1 MNLNNKILLLLFIIS
16 IVFVIYSTYNW
27 KMAKI
32 KKKRSLTLILRN
44 YFITGVVVLIP
55 IGFTLYLSKVLIGL
69 SSKLIPENINPNNY
83 LPYSIPGIEIIISVI
98 FITVVGG
105 LSLSFLG
112 KRILKLID
120 DLFKRIPVLRTIY
133 SAILQMTETFS
144 NKDSND
150 KKSVVLIEYP
160 RKGVWAVGFA
170 TKENKGEMAKKTNQK
185 LINVFVPTTPNPTS
199 GFLLMFPMEDVIY
212 LDMTFEEAS
221 KFIVSAGTSS
231 AKS

>member
-1 MNLNNKILLLLFIIS
+1 MTKN
-16 IVFVIYSTYNW
+16 
-27 KMAKI
+27 
-32 KKKRSLTLILRN
+32 KKKKSFTLILRN

-55 IGFTLYLSKVLIGL
+55 IGFTLYLTIFIIVL
-69 SSKLIPENINPNNY
+69 SSNIIPNNINPNSY
-83 LPYSIPGIEIIISVI
+83 LPYAIPGIEILISVL
-98 FITVVGG
+98 FITIVGG

-120 DLFKRIPVLRTIY
+120 DLFKRIPFLRTIY
-133 SAILQMTETFS
+133 SAILQMTESFS
-144 NKDSND
+144 NKDND

-170 TKENKGEMAKKTNQK
+170 TKENTGLMAKMTNQK

-199 GFLLMFPMEDVIY
+199 GFLLMFPIDEVIH

-221 KFIVSAGTSS
+221 KFIVSAGTSTV
-231 AKS
+231 KN

>member
-1 MNLNNKILLLLFIIS
+1 
-16 IVFVIYSTYNW
+16 
-27 KMAKI
+27 MAKN
-32 KKKRSLTLILRN
+32 KKKKSLTLILRN

-55 IGFTLYLSKVLIGL
+55 IGFTLYLTKFIIGI
-69 SSKLIPENINPNNY
+69 SSKIIPENINPNSY
-83 LPYSIPGIEIIISVI
+83 LPYAIPGIEIIISVV
-98 FITVVGG
+98 FITFVGG

-133 SAILQMTETFS
+133 SAIVQMTETFS
-144 NKDSND
+144 NKDNGR
-150 KKSVVLIEYP
+150 KSVVLIEYP

-170 TKENKGEMAKKTNQK
+170 TKENEGEMAKKTNQK

-199 GFLLMFPMEDVIY
+199 GFLLMFPIDDVIY
-212 LDMTFEEAS
+212 LDMSFEEAS

-231 AKS
+231 VKN

>member
-1 MNLNNKILLLLFIIS
+1 MLKN
-16 IVFVIYSTYNW
+16 T
-27 KMAKI
+27 
-32 KKKRSLTLILRN
+32 KKRSFALILRN

-55 IGFTLYLSKVLIGL
+55 IGFTLYLSKILISL
-69 SSKLIPENINPNNY
+69 SSRILPENINPNSY
-83 LPYSIPGIEIIISVI
+83 LSYTIPGIEIIISVL
-98 FITVVGG
+98 FITIVGG

-112 KRILKLID
+112 KKILKIID
-120 DLFKRIPVLRTIY
+120 DLFKRIPFLRTVY

-144 NKDSND
+144 NKDND

-170 TKENKGEMAKKTNQK
+170 TKENTGEMARKTNQK

-199 GFLLMFPMEDVIY
+199 GFLIMFPIDEVIY
-212 LDMTFEEAS
+212 LDMNFEEAS

-231 AKS
+231 VKS